1 MPQARLKSP
10 AENAGLPFGRRI
22 RSLAAAWSAWEGRAA
37 AGHESTLA
45 RRLKGIILKRL
56 IASTI
61 RDRPTS
67 SSKTLGRLQTIA
79 HIGELDGASC
89 AILAASSRR
98 SVRPARRTL
107 GPGDNTMG
115 GLSTRRGGA
124 WSDSAIAG

>member
-1 MPQARLKSP
+1 M
-10 AENAGLPFGRRI
+10 RRQDTI
-22 RSLAAAWSAWEGRAA
+22 YPRKTA
-37 AGHESTLA
+37 
-45 RRLKGIILKRL
+45 KGDHLERL

-61 RDRPTS
+61 RDRPTG

-124 WSDSAIAG
+124 WSDSASAG